1 MTDAKP
7 DAALDTLRAALGA
20 QYDVLRQLGQGGMGS
35 VYLARDRTLDRDVA
49 IKVINSEVAS
59 NATLRERFL
68 LEARTVAKLRHPGIV
83 SVFAAG
89 ESNGLLYFVMEY
101 VPGESLRERLVRE
114 QRLSAADGIRILRE
128 IALALGYA
136 HAQGLI
142 HRDVKPENILL
153 DSESGRA
160 MLTDFGVARA
170 LEAGG
175 NITGTGMILGSPRY
189 MSPEQASGDHELDGR
204 SDLYALAL
212 VAYEC
217 FSGAPAVQAQT
228 AAAMMM
234 KHLTET
240 PTPLETVAVDLPP
253 SLVQAIARGLA
264 KDPAA
269 RWQDGNAFAE
279 ALAGH
284 GPVSAAGTP
293 TARSAMPRIAL
304 IGAFVAI
311 AASVFTVFLST
322 GRSRDR
328 ASSSDPDASASS
340 YVVAPFEIQSGDPA
354 VTWLREGAV
363 NMLTLTLGQWSDLRV
378 VDYERTLAL
387 LDAEGLD
394 EKRLLSIEDAR
405 ALARRARAGRV
416 LTGQIQTT
424 RDSLRVIAK
433 LYDARRGEMLEQAEE
448 SGALGDDPRPVFDRL
463 ARRLLNVAGGPAS
476 MVELRQATTTNLTAY
491 RAYLTGLRFLQSWRL
506 PEADSAFRIA
516 IAEDSSFALA
526 YHKRALALGWAE
538 ATTPEYIGSATRA
551 FDLAGRLPPRER
563 ALVEGHYYLATGLY
577 GGLGVPTAEGMAN
590 FEKAIATYAALIASD
605 SLVAEAWYGWADA
618 NFHGRSGNDLALLRQ
633 RSNNALRGFHRTL
646 AVDSSFHL
654 AYSHLVQLYNQA
666 TQPNQGVLIEGDTTI
681 LLTSPQVLA
690 DFGGTPALDRAVASA
705 AARGLEIARAWVRS
719 DPGAAQ
725 PIVQLSQSY
734 AQAGLLDSAVA
745 VLRRTR
751 SPSLEQRAAIQFE
764 LAKHLLSTADTA
776 IGQFVRE
783 TLDSM
788 PPAVMDRVPMFARFQ
803 GVGALLAAAAT
814 TGNFA
819 LLDRVAAAF
828 AATDRAIPEMQGV
841 IAWNVASLK
850 LAMGAPITPANLAV
864 LRTAI
869 AQIDAMNPAMASQA
883 RYGSVSNVYLATLST
898 RDSDFRGTLERWVGE
913 AALGY
918 IEFDALAALD
928 RGDSVAARQLI
939 TAFPNPDSIASA
951 RFSYGGMRSIARAE
965 VLARLGLERQAA
977 RMYEVSDPRRFN
989 AQALA
994 EPGYVLWVR
1003 SLVDQARLW
1012 AKVGETQKAIAA
1024 YEAFLVR
1031 WRDAD
1036 GPAAALRSAAQREL
1050 AALKDAPR
1058 AR

>member
-1 MTDAKP
+1 MSDATL
-7 DAALDTLRAALGA
+7 DALRTALGA
-20 QYDVLRQLGQGGMGS
+20 QYDVHRRLGQGGMGS

-49 IKVINSEVAS
+49 VKVINSEVAS
-59 NATLRERFL
+59 NAALRERFL

-89 ESNGLLYFVMEY
+89 ETDGLLYFVMEY

-114 QRLSAADGIRILRE
+114 QRLSPADGVRILRE
-128 IALALGYA
+128 IALALNYA

-189 MSPEQASGDHELDGR
+189 MSPEQASGDHALDGR

-217 FSGAPAVQAQT
+217 FSGAAAVQAQT

-240 PTPLETVAVDLPP
+240 PTPLESVSTNLPP
-253 SLVQAIARGLA
+253 TLIRAIERGLA

-269 RWQDGNAFAE
+269 RWQTGNAFAA
-279 ALAGH
+279 ALTGDAGSA
-284 GPVSAAGTP
+284 SAATP
-293 TARSAMPRIAL
+293 APGRRRKG
-304 IGAFVAI
+304 IGAVVAVG
-311 AASVFTVFLST
+311 AALLAVFITT
-322 GRSRDR
+322 RNRD
-328 ASSSDPDASASS
+328 DAPGGGTDESGASS

-387 LDAEGLD
+387 LDAEGLAD
-394 EKRLLSIEDAR
+394 KLRLSIDDAR

-476 MVELRQATTTNLTAY
+476 MVELMQATTSNLTAY
-491 RAYLTGLRFLQSWRL
+491 RAYLTGVRLLQSWRL
-506 PEADSAFRIA
+506 SEADSAFRVA

-526 YHKRALALGWAE
+526 YHKRALAVGWSE
-538 ATTPEYIGSATRA
+538 ATGPDYIGSATRA

-563 ALVEGHYYLATGLY
+563 ALVEGHYYLATGLS
-577 GGLGVPTAEGMAN
+577 GGMGSPTDENLAH
-590 FEKAIATYAALIASD
+590 FEKAVATYAALIARD

-618 NFHGRSGNDLALLRQ
+618 NFHGRSGTDLALLRV
-633 RSNNALRGFHRTL
+633 RTNNALKGFHRTL

-666 TQPNQGVLIEGDTTI
+666 SQPNQGVLIDADTTVLI
-681 LLTSPQVLA
+681 TSDQAVA
-690 DFGGTPALDRAVASA
+690 AFGGPQAIARVVASA
-705 AARGLEIARAWVRS
+705 GARGIEISRAWARS
-719 DPGAAQ
+719 DPDAAQ
-725 PIVQLSQSY
+725 PLVQLAQSY
-734 AQAGLLDSAVA
+734 AQADLPDSAVA
-745 VLRRTR
+745 VLRRAR
-751 SPSLEQRAAIQFE
+751 VSAPEQRATIRFE
-764 LAKHLLSTADTA
+764 LARHLLTTSDTA
-776 IGQFVRE
+776 LATFVRE
-783 TLDSM
+783 TLDSLS
-788 PPAVMDRVPMFARFQ
+788 PAVLERVPMFARFQ

-814 TGNFA
+814 TGDAA
-819 LLDRVAAAF
+819 LVDRVSSTF
-828 AATDRAIPEMQGV
+828 AVNERALPEMQ
-841 IAWNVASLK
+841 SLVTWSAAVLK
-850 LAMGAPITPANLAV
+850 VAMGAPITREVATA

-869 AQIDAMNPAMASQA
+869 TTIDAMNPAMAPQA
-883 RYGSVSNVYLATLST
+883 RYGSLSNVYLAAYLT
-898 RDSDFRGTLERWVGE
+898 RDTVFRSALERWLGQQ
-913 AALGY
+913 ALGY
-918 IEFDALAALD
+918 TEFDALTALD
-928 RGDSVAARQLI
+928 RGDSATARQI
-939 TAFPNPDSIASA
+939 VTTFPNPDSIPNA
-951 RFSYGGMRSIARAE
+951 RFAYGGMRTIARAE
-965 VLARLGLERQAA
+965 VLARLGLPRQAA
-977 RMYEVSDPRRFN
+977 QMYEAADPRRFVV
-989 AQALA
+989 QALA

-1003 SLVDQARLW
+1003 ALVDRARLW
-1012 AKVGETQKAIAA
+1012 AEVGETQKAIAS
-1024 YEAFLVR
+1024 YEAFLMR
-1031 WRDAD
+1031 WRATD
-1036 GPAAALRSAAQREL
+1036 GPAAALQAAAQREL
-1050 AALKDAPR
+1050 AALRDAPR

>member
-1 MTDAKP
+1 MTDT
-7 DAALDTLRAALGA
+7 ALDALRAALGA

-35 VYLARDRTLDRDVA
+35 VYLARDRTLDREVA
-49 IKVINSEVAS
+49 VKVINSEVAS
-59 NATLRERFL
+59 NASLRERFL

-89 ESNGLLYFVMEY
+89 ETNGLLYFVMEF

-114 QRLSAADGIRILRE
+114 QRLSSAEGTRIIRE
-128 IALALGYA
+128 IALALHYA

-153 DSESGRA
+153 DSETGRA

-189 MSPEQASGDHELDGR
+189 MSPEQASGDHTLDGR

-240 PTPLETVAVDLPP
+240 PTPLGTVATDLPAP
-253 SLVQAIARGLA
+253 LIHAIERGLA
-264 KDPAA
+264 KDPAQ
-269 RWQDGNAFAE
+269 RWQTGDDFAE
-279 ALAGH
+279 ALAGR
-284 GPVSAAGTP
+284 GASAAQPSPAPTGRRRLAGIGAAVAIVSALG
-293 TARSAMPRIAL
+293 IA
-304 IGAFVAI
+304 
-311 AASVFTVFLST
+311 FLSS
-322 GRSRDR
+322 GRGGDR
-328 ASSSDPDASASS
+328 ASSETSEGNASS

-387 LDAEGLD
+387 LDAEDLSD
-394 EKRLLSIEDAR
+394 KKLLSIDDAQ

-476 MVELRQATTTNLTAY
+476 MVELMQATTTNLTAY
-491 RAYLTGLRFLQSWRL
+491 RAYLTGVRFLQSWRL

-516 IAEDSSFALA
+516 IAQDSSFALA
-526 YHKRALALGWAE
+526 YHKRALALGWSE

-563 ALVEGHYYLATGLY
+563 ALVEGHYYLATGLF

-590 FEKAIATYAALIASD
+590 FEKAIETYAALIASD

-618 NFHGRSGNDLALLRQ
+618 NFHGRNGDNVALLRL

-681 LLTSPQVLA
+681 LLTSAQALA

-725 PIVQLSQSY
+725 PIIQLSQSY
-734 AQAGLLDSAVA
+734 AQAGLPDSAVA

-751 SPSLEQRAAIQFE
+751 APSLEQRAAIQFE

-788 PPAVMDRVPMFARFQ
+788 PPAVMDRVPMFTRFQ
-803 GVGALLAAAAT
+803 GVGTLLAAAAT

-819 LLDRVAAAF
+819 LVDRVAAAF
-828 AATDRAIPEMQGV
+828 AATDRAIPEMQGL
-841 IAWNVASLK
+841 IAWNVGALK
-850 LAMGAPITPANLAV
+850 LAMGAPTTPANLAS
-864 LRTAI
+864 LRAAI
-869 AQIDAMNPAMASQA
+869 ANIDKMNPAMAGQA
-883 RYGSVSNVYLATLST
+883 RYGSLSIVYFATLAT
-898 RDSDFRGTLERWVGE
+898 RDTEFRSTLERWAGE

-928 RGDSVAARQLI
+928 RGDSATARQLI
-939 TAFPNPDSIASA
+939 TAFPDPDSIKAA
-951 RFSYGGMRSIARAE
+951 RFSYGGMRTIARAE
-965 VLARLGLERQAA
+965 VLARLGLPRQAA
-977 RMYEVSDPRRFN
+977 RMYEASDPRRFN
-989 AQALA
+989 VQSLA

-1003 SLVDQARLW
+1003 SLADRARLW
-1012 AKVGETQKAIAA
+1012 AEVGETQKAISA
-1024 YEAFLVR
+1024 YEEFLVR
-1031 WRDAD
+1031 WRSAD

-1050 AALKDAPR
+1050 AALKDPPR
-1058 AR
+1058 PR